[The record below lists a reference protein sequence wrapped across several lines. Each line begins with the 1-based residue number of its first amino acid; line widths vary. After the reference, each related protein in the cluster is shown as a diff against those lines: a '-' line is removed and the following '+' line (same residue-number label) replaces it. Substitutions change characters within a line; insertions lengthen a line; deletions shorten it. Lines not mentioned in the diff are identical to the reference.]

1 MTVRCLFFIAPV
13 FLLTAGQVS
22 SHLSQVRLLS
32 LKIFDLFLDVGQETV
47 DLLNRDRAPE
57 RCAMR
62 RASFFRM
69 VNHTSPER
77 RLPDHVLSLRLDH
90 CALLRL

>member
-1 MTVRCLFFIAPV
+1 
-13 FLLTAGQVS
+13 
-22 SHLSQVRLLS
+22 
-32 LKIFDLFLDVGQETV
+32 
-47 DLLNRDRAPE
+47 
-57 RCAMR
+57 MR